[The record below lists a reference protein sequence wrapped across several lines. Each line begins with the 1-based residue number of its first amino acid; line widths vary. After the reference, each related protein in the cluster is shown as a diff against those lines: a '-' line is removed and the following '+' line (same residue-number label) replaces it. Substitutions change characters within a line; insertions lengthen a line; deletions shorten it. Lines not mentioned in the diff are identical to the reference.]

1 LFRLALIWMLVWLS
15 ACAPVLSNMP
25 PVPMTGGRRAA
36 IGVGVSG
43 GLAQEASAQPAS
55 RPTGSADASISLA
68 LANRK
73 HLELG
78 FGGAVLGGAY
88 WGERAYYG
96 NGWMRGWVVHERTVD
111 FGFHVEGGLLATQL
125 GERFLPLPTFAF
137 GADLALQLVKGVE
150 LYSSP
155 SVFPVG
161 ARLPVGLALRAGP
174 LAASAELGYL
184 ARMSV
189 GTEDLGWLSVPY
201 AYDASAPYIGARLFL
216 IDKLARRRR

>member
-1 LFRLALIWMLVWLS
+1 LFRLALLWMLVWLS

-25 PVPMTGGRRAA
+25 PVPMTAGRRAA

-43 GLAQEASAQPAS
+43 GLAPETSARPLT
-55 RPTGSADASISLA
+55 RPTGSMDGGVSVA
-68 LANRK
+68 LSNRK

-78 FGGAVLGGAY
+78 FGGAVLGGDY
-88 WGERAYYG
+88 WGQRSYYG
-96 NGWMRGWVVHERTVD
+96 NGWMRGWVVHERAVD
-111 FGFHVEGGLLATQL
+111 FGFHVEGGILATHL
-125 GERFLPLPTFAF
+125 GERLLPLPTFAF
-137 GADLALQLVKGVE
+137 GTDLSLQLVKGLQ

-155 SVFPVG
+155 TVFPVG

-174 LAASAELGYL
+174 LAASAEVGYL
-184 ARMSV
+184 ARVSV
-189 GTEDLGWLSVPY
+189 GTEDIGWFSVPY